1 MRDLSYYYGSM
12 NYNEFFVPTPPHPAT
27 QDLLNGSQLSFMVG
41 LMEEVY
47 RAATC
52 SEDHEE
58 EIPEEQEGAGSQTW
72 SNLVAFPGRDEKEDF
87 DDVQPH
93 LARLDHSSVLG
104 GGGGEGGA
112 SFMGQPRCKACIV
125 RASNSF
131 TPPPSKGGRGAGLR
145 GKGPDE
151 VTSRKQELESY
162 DLSALFLL
170 KEKRKIERE
179 QKKLREE
186 GNKEGNSEEEEEGNE
201 GNNEEEDGEEE

>member
-104 GGGGEGGA
+104 GGGGGGGKFHGAAPLQGMHCPGLEFFHPSTIEGRTR
-112 SFMGQPRCKACIV
+112 SR
-125 RASNSF
+125 
-131 TPPPSKGGRGAGLR
+131 TPWERSRRGHL
-145 GKGPDE
+145 
-151 VTSRKQELESY
+151 
-162 DLSALFLL
+162 
-170 KEKRKIERE
+170 
-179 QKKLREE
+179 
-186 GNKEGNSEEEEEGNE
+186 
-201 GNNEEEDGEEE
+201 